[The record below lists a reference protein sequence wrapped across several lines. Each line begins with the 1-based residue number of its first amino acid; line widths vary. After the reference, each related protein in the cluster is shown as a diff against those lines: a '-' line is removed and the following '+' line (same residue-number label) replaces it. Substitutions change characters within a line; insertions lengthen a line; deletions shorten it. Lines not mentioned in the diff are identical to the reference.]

1 MFSRRLHADVH
12 FCSLPVRLNDK
23 IVNDGALSPI
33 CGSRETKIVLRGE
46 TTLQLQQLGEKAKS
60 AGLPHYLVHD
70 AGHTQVSGMVVV
82 GGVSSMVEWQTC
94 N

>member
-1 MFSRRLHADVH
+1 MFSRRLHANVH
-12 FCSLPVRLNDK
+12 FCSLLVRSNDDK
-23 IVNDGALSPI
+23 IVNDGALSPV

-70 AGHTQVSGMVVV
+70 AGHTQVSGVLVV
-82 GGVSSMVEWQTC
+82 GGGGGGGEG
-94 N
+94 